1 MKMKGLLICLLMLL
15 AMTLKTQ
22 AATYSAYLP
31 GGKNYINPE
40 NFRLR
45 NDTIES
51 IEHFKVLANQTY
63 TLTYPGD
70 DMFFDSHLT
79 IGGKSGNTYADGIAM
94 DLSQCDV
101 DQYLAV
107 CTFTTSSNEDG
118 LYVRI
123 RSMGAERFYNH
134 YGLGDIQLEEGS
146 VSTSHADYVAPA
158 IDMEEPSFSASGGFV
173 QSYVDQTPIQT
184 ILENHISVVDEIDGD
199 LSDQIV
205 IESDAYTANSDK
217 VGSYLVTLSATD
229 SSGNKA
235 SFDLTI
241 IVKDEVVPIIS
252 GPSSLDLSVDQN
264 QSLEELL
271 STHYS
276 IYDAYD
282 GPLSYQVISDNYSV
296 NKNKIGDYD
305 VSISTEDS
313 SGNQTSKS
321 IQISVSDQQAPTISG
336 VDELT
341 SFMSNP
347 LSIEDILATQTVQD
361 NYTSLQLSDLT
372 ISDGFTSK
380 EMVVGVHE
388 IDLSL
393 MDGSGNQTSKTLR
406 IRVEDDVKPS
416 ISGPITYVDSYKKNI
431 GIEDLKALLS
441 VSDNVDTIDMSQ
453 VVVLEDT
460 LTTRSQQVGEFIV
473 SFQIEDQSGNLA
485 THTINVTLLD
495 DIPPVIYVDSY
506 IINVSSGTSFT
517 NKDALRLML
526 SSKELLPGEY
536 KMDTLVNEYQ
546 GNEEKPGNYLYKV
559 SFTSEEGEVLEKEF
573 IIKVEEDTNGFR
585 DFVNFRRLVIYGLS
599 FGLLGLIVYKVKK

>member
-79 IGGKSGNTYADGIAM
+79 IGGKSGGTYADGIAM
-94 DLSQCDV
+94 DLPQCDV
-101 DQYLAV
+101 DQYLAI

-123 RSMGAERFYNH
+123 RSMGAEQFYNH

-158 IDMEEPSFSASGGFV
+158 IDMEEPSFAASGGFV
-173 QSYVDQTPIQT
+173 QSYIDQTPIQT
-184 ILENHISVVDEIDGD
+184 IIGNHISVVDEIDGD

-217 VGSYLVTLSATD
+217 VGSYLVTLSASD

-252 GPSSLDLSVDQN
+252 GPSSLDVSVDQN
-264 QSLEELL
+264 KSLEELL

-276 IYDAYD
+276 IYDEYD
-282 GPLSYQVISDNYSV
+282 GPLNYQIISDGYSV
-296 NKNKIGDYD
+296 NKTKIGDYD

-313 SGNQTSKS
+313 SGNKTSKS
-321 IQISVSDQQAPTISG
+321 IQISVSDQQAPTING
-336 VDELT
+336 IDELT

-347 LSIEDILATQTVQD
+347 LTIEDILATQTVQD
-361 NYTSLQLSDLT
+361 NYTSLQLSDLI

-380 EMVVGVHE
+380 ELVVGVYE

-393 MDGSGNQTSKTLR
+393 VDGSGNQTSKTLR

-431 GIEDLKALLS
+431 DIEDLKALLS
-441 VSDNVDTIDMSQ
+441 VSDNVDTIDISQ

-460 LTTRSQQVGEFIV
+460 LTTRSQQVGDFIV

-495 DIPPVIYVDSY
+495 DIAPVIYVDSY
-506 IINVSSGTSFT
+506 IINLSSGTSFT

-546 GNEEKPGNYLYKV
+546 GNEEKPGSYLYKV
-559 SFTSEEGEVLEKEF
+559 SFTSEEGEVIEKEF